1 MKSPRRILLS
11 RFILLL
17 LALAMASCGNATSV
31 ETQLQA
37 AGTTIIEGSFG
48 TPTPHASAVP
58 AVTATGISLPLV
70 QTPATPSPAPLPTPA
85 PSATAESTGPR
96 LYSYE
101 VIASYPHDPQAF
113 TQGLVYLDGVL
124 YEGTGLYGRS
134 SLRRVDL
141 ATGEVLQQIELEPQ
155 YFGEGIA
162 IFDEQIYQL
171 TWRENAAFVYDQSS
185 FTRTA
190 VFTSTTEG
198 WGLTHDGSRLIMSDG
213 TPIIRFRDPA
223 TFAEIGRIEVR
234 DPNGPVRNLN
244 ELEYINGLIYANVWQ
259 SDRIVQIDPASG
271 AVVGEIDL
279 SGLLPP
285 EDRRQPVDVLNGI
298 AYDAANERLFVTG
311 KLWPKLFEIRLLPLE
326 N

>member
-1 MKSPRRILLS
+1 MKSLCRRFVSRLLP
-11 RFILLL
+11 LL
-17 LALAMASCGNATSV
+17 LALALSACGNATAL
-31 ETQLQA
+31 EQQLPP
-37 AGTTIIEGSFG
+37 AGTPVIEGSFG
-48 TPTPHASAVP
+48 TPIRTPAAP
-58 AVTATGISLPLV
+58 AVTSTGISLPLV
-70 QTPATPSPAPLPTPA
+70 QTSATPSPLPSPTPA
-85 PSATAESTGPR
+85 PTVTADPAEPR
-96 LYSYE
+96 LYTYE
-101 VIASYPHDPQAF
+101 VVASYPHDPQAF

-141 ATGEVLQQIELEPQ
+141 ATGEVFQQIDLAPK

-171 TWRENAAFVYDQSS
+171 TWRENEAFVYDLDS
-185 FTRTA
+185 FSRTG
-190 VFTSTTEG
+190 VFTYTTEG

-234 DPNGPVRNLN
+234 DPSGPVSNLN
-244 ELEYINGLIYANVWQ
+244 ELEYIDGLIYANVWQ
-259 SDRIVQIDPASG
+259 SDRIVQIDPVSG
-271 AVVGEIDL
+271 TVVGDIDL

-298 AYDAANERLFVTG
+298 AYDSENERLFVTG
-311 KLWPKLFEIRLLPLE
+311 KLWPKLFEIRLLPVE
-326 N
+326 E